1 MELESQRDEASD
13 IVTSDLQLV
22 IASPNFDDLV
32 QDSHS
37 SVATVCATESSL
49 FDLQLHLKDNNVQQE
64 QLAAK
69 EKSIKVKIVVQQQ
82 QLDES
87 LQQESQRV
95 STIHASLKAVLE
107 QKMQQEKRDALLEQ
121 FKAVV
126 IVILIKVFSEVS
138 LQEKRDLQCC
148 KMMRVQNLLGKKE
161 SSCDLDW
168 FYAL

>member
-1 MELESQRDEASD
+1 M
-13 IVTSDLQLV
+13 
-22 IASPNFDDLV
+22 
-32 QDSHS
+32 
-37 SVATVCATESSL
+37 

-138 LQEKRDLQCC
+138 LQEKRDL
-148 KMMRVQNLLGKKE
+148 
-161 SSCDLDW
+161 
-168 FYAL
+168 